1 MRRPEILRDT
11 DFRRFYIGQLVS
23 FLGDQASV
31 LAIPLTG
38 VLVLDAGP
46 FQLGLLTAV
55 GILPSLFF
63 SLWAGAM
70 IDRRGRRRQTM
81 LVADAG
87 RAVAVLSLPVAYF
100 AGHLTLTHLY
110 IVAFVV
116 GTLDVAFAVAYQA
129 LLVAMVKRRQYLA
142 ASSLLNG
149 TRSLAEV
156 VGLALGGTLVG
167 LLTAPVAL
175 VLNALSFVVSGAQL
189 ARIHPSEPPGDTS
202 KSGGLAGGMTWIRG
216 NPAVRTLLLS
226 TGTTNFFAFIGNA
239 LLVLYASQTLGLN
252 PTVIGV
258 VFGAGAVGG
267 VIGAATCS
275 RVEQRVGLGRAVLI
289 AAFAFPAAML
299 LYPAARGSTLTAAL
313 LLAAGEFL
321 AAVAA
326 LWLDI
331 SIGAVF
337 AQQIPDQL
345 RSRVAGAYRTVN
357 HGIRPLGALLGGL
370 LGTHTGLRNALLI
383 SAVGA
388 IGGALLLLRPAI
400 TTLKLQNEPVTQE
413 G

>member
-1 MRRPEILRDT
+1 MRRPEVLRDT

-55 GILPSLFF
+55 SILPSLLF

-70 IDRRGRRRQTM
+70 VDRRGRRRQTM

-87 RAVAVLSLPVAYF
+87 RALAVLSLPVAYV
-100 AGHLTLTHLY
+100 AGHLTLAHLY

-129 LLVAMVKRRQYLA
+129 LLVAMVTRRDYLA
-142 ASSLLNG
+142 ANSLLNG

-156 VGLALGGTLVG
+156 VGLALGGTLVA
-167 LLTAPVAL
+167 LVTAPVAL
-175 VLNALSFVVSGAQL
+175 ALNSLSFVVSGAQL
-189 ARIHPSEPPGDTS
+189 ARIHPAEPPGDTS
-202 KSGGLAGGMTWIRG
+202 TSGGLTGGMTWIRG
-216 NPAVRTLLLS
+216 NPVVRTLLLS

-252 PTVIGV
+252 PTVIGL

-267 VIGAATCS
+267 VIGAATCR
-275 RVEQRVGLGRAVLI
+275 RVEKRVGLGRAVLI
-289 AAFAFPAAML
+289 AAFALPAAML
-299 LYPAARGSTLTAAL
+299 LYPAARGSTLTGAL

-370 LGTHTGLRNALLI
+370 LGTHVGLRGALLI
-383 SAVGA
+383 SAIGA
-388 IGGALLLLRPAI
+388 VGGALLLLRPAV
-400 TTLKLQNEPVTQE
+400 TTLTLPNEPAAQE

>member
-1 MRRPEILRDT
+1 MRRPEILCDT

-23 FLGDQASV
+23 LLGDQASV
-31 LAIPLTG
+31 LAIPLTA

-46 FQLGLLTAV
+46 AQLGVLTAV

-63 SLWAGAM
+63 SLLAGAA

-81 LVADAG
+81 LAADAV
-87 RAVAVLSLPVAYF
+87 RAVAILSLPVAYF
-100 AGHLTLTHLY
+100 AGHLSLTHLY
-110 IVAFVV
+110 VVAFIV

-129 LLVAMVKRRQYLA
+129 LLVAMVSRKDYLA
-142 ASSLLNG
+142 ANSLLNG
-149 TRSLAEV
+149 SRSLVEV

-167 LLTAPVAL
+167 VLTAPVAL
-175 VLNALSFVVSGAQL
+175 ILNALSFVVSGAQL
-189 ARIHPSEPPGDTS
+189 ARIHPTEPPGDAS
-202 KSGGLAGGMTWIRG
+202 KSRGIAGGVTWIRG

-226 TGTTNFFAFIGNA
+226 TGTTNLFAFIGNA
-239 LLVLYASQTLGLN
+239 LLVLYASQTLGLS
-252 PTVIGV
+252 PAVIGV

-275 RVEQRVGLGRAVLI
+275 RVEQRMGLGRIVLI
-289 AAFAFPAAML
+289 AAFALPAAML

-313 LLAAGEFL
+313 LLGAGEFL
-321 AAVAA
+321 AAIAA

-357 HGIRPLGALLGGL
+357 HGIRPVGALLGGL
-370 LGTHTGLRNALLI
+370 LGIHTGLRTALLI
-383 SAVGA
+383 SAIGA

-400 TTLKLQNEPVTQE
+400 TTLKLHKEPAVQ
-413 G
+413 GG

>member
-1 MRRPEILRDT
+1 MRRPEILCDT

-23 FLGDQASV
+23 LLGDQASV
-31 LAIPLTG
+31 LAIPLTA

-46 FQLGLLTAV
+46 AQLGVLTAV

-63 SLWAGAM
+63 SLLAGAA

-81 LVADAG
+81 LAADAV
-87 RAVAVLSLPVAYF
+87 RAVAILSLPVAYF
-100 AGHLTLTHLY
+100 AGHLSLTHLY
-110 IVAFVV
+110 VVAFIV

-129 LLVAMVKRRQYLA
+129 LLVAMVSRKDYLA
-142 ASSLLNG
+142 ANSLLNG
-149 TRSLAEV
+149 SRSLVEV

-167 LLTAPVAL
+167 VLTAPVAL
-175 VLNALSFVVSGAQL
+175 ILNALSFVVSGAQL
-189 ARIHPSEPPGDTS
+189 ARIHPTEPPGDAS
-202 KSGGLAGGMTWIRG
+202 KSRGIAGGVTWIRG

-226 TGTTNFFAFIGNA
+226 TGTTNLFAFIGNA
-239 LLVLYASQTLGLN
+239 LLVLYASQTLGLS
-252 PTVIGV
+252 PAVIGV

-275 RVEQRVGLGRAVLI
+275 RVEQRMGLGRIVLI
-289 AAFAFPAAML
+289 AAFALPAAML

-313 LLAAGEFL
+313 LLGAGEFL
-321 AAVAA
+321 AAIAA

-357 HGIRPLGALLGGL
+357 HGIRPVGALLGGL
-370 LGTHTGLRNALLI
+370 LATHTGLRTALLI
-383 SAVGA
+383 SAIGA

-400 TTLKLQNEPVTQE
+400 TTLKLHKEPAVQ
-413 G
+413 GG